1 MFPSIDFSI
10 ILFLLLI
17 LTTKS
22 ISDSLKSIVIQ
33 VKGDCQILG
42 DKIAQENGYRYVR
55 QVWFFYDSIKSH
67 NFFRSL
73 MVIVK

>member
-42 DKIAQENGYRYVR
+42 DKIAQEHGYRYIR
-55 QVWFFYDSIKSH
+55 QV
-67 NFFRSL
+67 
-73 MVIVK
+73 

>member
-1 MFPSIDFSI
+1 
-10 ILFLLLI
+10 
-17 LTTKS
+17 
-22 ISDSLKSIVIQ
+22 VIQ